1 MNTNSF
7 FKQILFLVVIMLF
20 ASCDKDYNEIGADL
34 ISQNNFEYKNYQSNV
49 LAYNQEIGPIASN
62 NLPVNQLGI
71 YNDPAFGE
79 TIANF
84 ATQVQLASLNPII
97 DPALNQ
103 KIKNV
108 ILNIPY
114 FVDASKTTALTTGG
128 NSYVLDSI
136 YGNNDSNPKIKLGV
150 YESGYYMGDRDPD
163 DSFTSQQ
170 RFYTNQNSDFDG
182 NKKGNRLN
190 DSTSVVQNISFLAQN
205 DEFFFDKNQIVTSTK
220 NESNNETKTYAPP
233 AMRLNLN
240 KEFFLNKI
248 LKAPSSKLATNDVFK
263 EYFRGLYFKVEKF
276 AGSDGALNMIDFS
289 KGTITINYIEDKFT
303 TTTKDGATTTEKTR
317 VDKSIVLNLVG
328 NTVSLLEQSNKK
340 SAYDTALNTAN
351 KIIGDNNLYL
361 KGGQGSMAVIK
372 LFDKPGEL
380 EELRANSWLVNEAN
394 LKFYIDD
401 AKMTTSNNPQR
412 IYLYDLTNNV
422 FIADYDFTQTSKNG
436 NVFYDGRIAKEMIEN
451 KEVQYYKIRLT
462 NHIKSLIKKDSKLE
476 NVTLGVVVTEDI
488 RNYNSS
494 KLESQAGTIKQAPQA
509 SVMSPLGTILYGG
522 SPSVPEAKRLKLE
535 INYTKPN

>member
-1 MNTNSF
+1 
-7 FKQILFLVVIMLF
+7 
-20 ASCDKDYNEIGADL
+20 
-34 ISQNNFEYKNYQSNV
+34 
-49 LAYNQEIGPIASN
+49 
-62 NLPVNQLGI
+62 
-71 YNDPAFGE
+71 
-79 TIANF
+79 
-84 ATQVQLASLNPII
+84 
-97 DPALNQ
+97 
-103 KIKNV
+103 
-108 ILNIPY
+108 
-114 FVDASKTTALTTGG
+114 
-128 NSYVLDSI
+128 
-136 YGNNDSNPKIKLGV
+136 
-150 YESGYYMGDRDPD
+150 
-163 DSFTSQQ
+163 
-170 RFYTNQNSDFDG
+170 
-182 NKKGNRLN
+182 
-190 DSTSVVQNISFLAQN
+190 
-205 DEFFFDKNQIVTSTK
+205 
-220 NESNNETKTYAPP
+220 
-233 AMRLNLN
+233 
-240 KEFFLNKI
+240 
-248 LKAPSSKLATNDVFK
+248 
-263 EYFRGLYFKVEKF
+263 
-276 AGSDGALNMIDFS
+276 
-289 KGTITINYIEDKFT
+289 
-303 TTTKDGATTTEKTR
+303 
-317 VDKSIVLNLVG
+317 VLNLVG

-422 FIADYDFTQTSKNG
+422 FIADYDFTQTSKKG

-494 KLESQAGTIKQAPQA
+494 KLESQTGTIKEAPQA
-509 SVMSPLGTILYGG
+509 SVMSPLGTILYGS